1 MTQVVEPNQN
11 VTPHCTTEA
20 VGMTAIVYGAMGY
33 VKYYLK
39 FYGLKRDM

>member
-1 MTQVVEPNQN
+1 MTQVVEPKQS
-11 VTPHCTTEA
+11 VTQRWSTVA

-33 VKYYLK
+33 VKCYLS